1 MSLCIYELVFVQRI
15 VFFVAVV
22 VAVFCLFTALFI
34 PSVIA
39 LWGFQ
44 FLCHFLLSRCA
55 PWSSQRDSNMFS
67 GSLVHCIFGV
77 LPVGVNWTA
86 LNLKTCVA
94 MIGASNSLN
103 IVSFCFVLSA
113 HHIYLIS
120 CLCAC
125 GYVVLSA
132 LPSFNPVNTAV
143 ELYFATIICRRRC
156 LSFTIFHIM
165 REKCTEKT
173 LKKKK
178 CSQKWWMWRK
188 YRQSVCFVYII
199 WCFRRVFM
207 YSRSFQWV

>member
-15 VFFVAVV
+15 VFCCCCCF
-22 VAVFCLFTALFI
+22 VFCLFTALFI
-34 PSVIA
+34 PSVIV

-55 PWSSQRDSNMFS
+55 PWSSLRDSNMFS

-77 LPVGVNWTA
+77 WPVGVNWTA
-86 LNLKTCVA
+86 MNLKTCVA

-103 IVSFCFVLSA
+103 IVSFCFVRCA

-125 GYVVLSA
+125 VYVVLSA
-132 LPSFNPVNTAV
+132 LPSFNPVNIAV
-143 ELYFATIICRRRC
+143 EPYFATIICRRRC

-165 REKCTEKT
+165 REKCTEKH
-173 LKKKK
+173 
-178 CSQKWWMWRK
+178 
-188 YRQSVCFVYII
+188 
-199 WCFRRVFM
+199 
-207 YSRSFQWV
+207 